1 MLSVLATACGK
12 SEQQQVA
19 YEVTKTNH
27 QIEIS
32 AKGEL
37 FAAKAT
43 ALTTPMS
50 NHGFQVISWLA
61 PEFSLV
67 KKGDV
72 VARFDAEGMQIQKR
86 DKLNELAVT
95 NQDIYQKQG
104 NLDNQLSAINHD
116 IGMVGQEFEFAEQFT
131 IDDVRIRSKLE
142 ILDQMQNTEYL
153 ASRKDY
159 LDWKNGS
166 FSKSSQ
172 GDMGLLQMKQQ
183 RAQSKIEQLDS
194 SLSQLEVKAPHDGLL
209 VYKADWRG
217 EKPKEGQTM
226 WPGHKLGELPDI
238 NEMKIRLHV
247 RENEATGLAEGNK
260 VKFALNAFLGEM
272 QTGVVESVAKF
283 PKSINRGDPQKFYE
297 VIVTIDKQ
305 VVERFMPGRKLQATI
320 IVEQLT
326 DSIIVPLQ
334 SVFSEQ
340 NSAFVYVKDGNK
352 FKKQQVTLGKSSI
365 SHVEV
370 LDGLTEG
377 ELIALTNQ
385 EQS

>member
-1 MLSVLATACGK
+1 MKKLTLIMLSVLATACGK

-153 ASRKDY
+153 ADRK
-159 LDWKNGS
+159 S
-166 FSKSSQ
+166 
-172 GDMGLLQMKQQ
+172 
-183 RAQSKIEQLDS
+183 
-194 SLSQLEVKAPHDGLL
+194 
-209 VYKADWRG
+209 
-217 EKPKEGQTM
+217 
-226 WPGHKLGELPDI
+226 
-238 NEMKIRLHV
+238 
-247 RENEATGLAEGNK
+247 
-260 VKFALNAFLGEM
+260 
-272 QTGVVESVAKF
+272 VV
-283 PKSINRGDPQKFYE
+283 
-297 VIVTIDKQ
+297 
-305 VVERFMPGRKLQATI
+305 
-320 IVEQLT
+320 
-326 DSIIVPLQ
+326 
-334 SVFSEQ
+334 
-340 NSAFVYVKDGNK
+340 
-352 FKKQQVTLGKSSI
+352 
-365 SHVEV
+365 
-370 LDGLTEG
+370 
-377 ELIALTNQ
+377 
-385 EQS
+385 